1 MKKYDEHKLEVP
13 NTLTVTINKTALKR
27 AVRTTA
33 RVMLGITIGLAL
45 LAMFGTAGALD
56 NDAITVGQAVTRCL
70 IGLAVFA
77 GAVGG
82 IRLTEVLE

>member
-1 MKKYDEHKLEVP
+1 MKETYRSRVYTDRP
-13 NTLTVTINKTALKR
+13 ALFR
-27 AVRTTA
+27 AVRA
-33 RVMLGITIGLAL
+33 ALVVVGAVAL

-70 IGLAVFA
+70 IGLAVLA

-82 IRLTEVLE
+82 IRLTEVIE

>member
-1 MKKYDEHKLEVP
+1 MTRCEYELHIPSD
-13 NTLTVTINKTALKR
+13 TITVQINKPALLR
-27 AVRTTA
+27 AVRA
-33 RVMLGITIGLAL
+33 ALVVVGAVAL

-56 NDAITVGQAVTRCL
+56 NDAIEVGQAIVRAL
-70 IGLAVFA
+70 ISLGVFA

>member
-1 MKKYDEHKLEVP
+1 MKKTYRSRVY
-13 NTLTVTINKTALKR
+13 TNKPALLR
-27 AVRTTA
+27 AVRA
-33 RVMLGITIGLAL
+33 ALVVVGAVAL

-56 NDAITVGQAVTRCL
+56 NDVITVGQAVTRCL
-70 IGLAVFA
+70 IGLAVLA

>member
-1 MKKYDEHKLEVP
+1 MKETYRSRVYTDKP
-13 NTLTVTINKTALKR
+13 ALLR
-27 AVRTTA
+27 AVRA
-33 RVMLGITIGLAL
+33 ALVVVGAVAL

-56 NDAITVGQAVTRCL
+56 NDAIEVGQAVTRCL
-70 IGLAVFA
+70 IGLAVLA

>member
-13 NTLTVTINKTALKR
+13 DTLTVTINKPALLR
-27 AVRTTA
+27 AVRA
-33 RVMLGITIGLAL
+33 ALVVVGAVAL

-70 IGLAVFA
+70 IGLAVLA

>member
-1 MKKYDEHKLEVP
+1 MKEIYRSRVY
-13 NTLTVTINKTALKR
+13 TNKPALLR
-27 AVRTTA
+27 AVRI
-33 RVMLGITIGLAL
+33 VLGIVGSVSL

-70 IGLAVFA
+70 IGLAVLA

-82 IRLTEVLE
+82 IRLTEVIE